1 MAFKMRYGRQG
12 PPMYDK
18 SFATKYSD
26 DKGLSKYS
34 DTHMSKTM
42 AKPDYLDFD
51 KDGNEKEPMKKAI
64 EDKKDNKGF
73 ANEASKTIKEQTPNV
88 GSNLKKTPYEKNK
101 YSSHMP
107 KHKAGREE
115 TTPQTV
121 NPDKKRK
128 QSIINKLKTLKDPVD
143 SSEGKRLTKILMKDY
158 NMSADGIESE
168 VGFR

>member
-18 SFATKYSD
+18 SFATKY
-26 DKGLSKYS
+26 G
-34 DTHMSKTM
+34 DTHMKKYKSHATLKG
-42 AKPDYLDFD
+42 DLN
-51 KDGNEKEPMKKAI
+51 KDGTLSGYERNRQ
-64 EDKKDNKGF
+64 DKIDESINK
-73 ANEASKTIKEQTPNV
+73 SKGGPTM
-88 GSNLKKTPYEKNK
+88 KTPYEKNK
-101 YSSHMP
+101 HSHNTMKTP
-107 KHKAGREE
+107 YRKHKAGREE

-143 SSEGKRLTKILMKDY
+143 SPEGKRLTNILMKDY